1 MTRIGD
7 CKKEFF
13 KCENCGLN
21 SPTHDKIDGGY
32 RCWRCGRRVQFKYVP
47 KNAPDEKRT
56 RLRCGRRVQF
66 KYVPKNAPDEKR
78 TRLRFKTLCANL
90 KEIIMNIINACLYSC
105 WGLAIISINTGNN
118 WEAFCAASF
127 VLVAFEAHSQQ
138 PSRQKSTA
146 TD

>member
-32 RCWRCGRRVQFKYVP
+32 RCW
-47 KNAPDEKRT
+47 
-56 RLRCGRRVQF
+56 RCGRRVQF